1 MQKKNLKNLKNIT
14 NKKIL
19 ITGSTGFLGFQI
31 LKSLLKKN
39 HKIFIVV
46 RKNSKNIFKLKNL
59 DKRRIKIFYC
69 EDIFDSKKKFLDNIT
84 KNIDIVIHCAWNVEG
99 NFMNSDEHL
108 KCLIGTLNLAESC
121 IKNNIKKFVGIGSC
135 VEYDP
140 TDGYLSVKTK
150 LNPSTN
156 YSAAKIAAFTALSRL
171 FKFKGI
177 NFLWCRVFYL
187 YGEGENKN
195 RLIPYLK
202 RMLKENRTVELTSGK
217 QIRDYIDVKKAGN
230 EISRYAIVSKNGEI
244 NICSGKGVSI
254 KNMVSAIARKVNKSH
269 LLKFG
274 ARKENPFDPPKVIG
288 VK

>member
-1 MQKKNLKNLKNIT
+1 MQKKNLKHLKDIT

-19 ITGSTGFLGFQI
+19 ITGATGFLGFQI
-31 LKSLLKKN
+31 LKSLSRKN

-46 RKNSKNIFKLKNL
+46 RKNSKNLFKLKML
-59 DKRRIKIFYC
+59 DKKKIKIFYC
-69 EDIFDSKKKFLDNIT
+69 EDIFNSKKKYLDNIT
-84 KNIDIVIHCAWNVEG
+84 KKIDIVVHCAWNVEG
-99 NFMNSDEHL
+99 NFMNSNEHL
-108 KCLIGTLNLAESC
+108 KCLIGTLNFAESC
-121 IKNNIKKFVGIGSC
+121 IRNNIKKFVGIGSC

-140 TDGYLSVKTK
+140 TAGYLSVKTK

-156 YSAAKIAAFTALSRL
+156 YAATKIAAFMALNRL

-177 NFLWCRVFYL
+177 DFLWCRVFYL
-187 YGEGENKN
+187 YGEGESEN

-202 RMLKENRTVELTSGK
+202 KMLNENRTVELTSGK

-230 EISRYAIVSKNGEI
+230 EIARYTVGTRKGEV
-244 NICSGKGVSI
+244 NVCSGRGISI
-254 KNMVSAIARKVNKSH
+254 RNMVSEIAKKVKKKH

-274 ARKENPFDPPKVIG
+274 VRKENPFDPPKVIG